1 MDALGT
7 LQRLANGKL
16 IEEVYDALAR
26 TAEEVVATGKSGTV
40 TVTLKVSTKNQG
52 DPFVI
57 VEEVIARSA
66 PKKDPRGAYFFAL
79 DGELHKS
86 DPRQT
91 RLEFRT
97 VDHETGE
104 VREFRD
110 ETELREAN

>member
-1 MDALGT
+1 MDALST
-7 LQRLANGKL
+7 LQRLASGKL
-16 IEEVYDALAR
+16 MDELYEALAK
-26 TAEEVVATGKSGTV
+26 TADEVVVTGKTGTV
-40 TVTLKVSTKNQG
+40 TLTLKVSTKNQG

-57 VEEVIARSA
+57 VEETIARSA

-110 ETELREAN
+110 ETEMREAS